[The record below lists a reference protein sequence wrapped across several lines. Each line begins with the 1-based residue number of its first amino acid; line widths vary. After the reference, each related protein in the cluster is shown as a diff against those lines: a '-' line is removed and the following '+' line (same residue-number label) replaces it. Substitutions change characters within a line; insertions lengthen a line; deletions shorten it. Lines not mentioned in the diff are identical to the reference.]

1 MALTRALLFFTLF
14 LFVACGTGADTATYV
29 TSTAVNTAA
38 SDTAVGDQ
46 TTPETGIPG
55 TVTPN
60 AIVGFDCVSV
70 NQIPAVECEA
80 LVALYNSTN
89 GPGWDDN
96 AGWLGTVT
104 PCTWSGIEWTG
115 SHVSG
120 INLGYNQL
128 IGILPPELGNLSH
141 LRVLGLT
148 TNRLHGSFP
157 AELRNL
163 SELISLEMG
172 E

>member
-89 GPGWDDN
+89 GPGWDDI
-96 AGWLGTVT
+96 AGWGRLRHVPGQESSGQAATSVASTWVT
-104 PCTWSGIEWTG
+104 TS
-115 SHVSG
+115 
-120 INLGYNQL
+120 
-128 IGILPPELGNLSH
+128 
-141 LRVLGLT
+141 
-148 TNRLHGSFP
+148 
-157 AELRNL
+157 
-163 SELISLEMG
+163 
-172 E
+172 